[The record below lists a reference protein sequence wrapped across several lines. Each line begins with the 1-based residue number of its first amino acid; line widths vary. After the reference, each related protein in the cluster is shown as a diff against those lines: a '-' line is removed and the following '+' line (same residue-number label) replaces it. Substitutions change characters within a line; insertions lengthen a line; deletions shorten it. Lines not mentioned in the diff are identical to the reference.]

1 MPRRIVDLTKPIAA
15 NGENGRFVVRE
26 FEHPDHGHSVHHRV
40 ELDTSVGTHVLTPRR
55 LLRWGDALDE
65 IPIETFF
72 GEGLALRVGGDETVE
87 VGSAELDEVAGS
99 RLQQGDIVVL
109 AAEGSA
115 EPPARLTKLGAQ
127 WLFVRGAKLVV
138 IDERIE
144 LGAGGD
150 ADGARDVLT
159 SFFES
164 GMPVVLGVT
173 NTEQLSTDRFAL
185 MALPLQVADLAAWPV
200 RVLALDPG
208 SLPGAAPDADAT
220 ERADTNGE
228 SEAITAPAD
237 QAGDPPAADDEAEPD
252 QPVAESAAEPGAAPS
267 EDQAAD
273 HDRTPAE
280 PADQPE
286 RAADDD
292 DREPDQL
299 VAENKSDP
307 DAAPSDD
314 QATDDD
320 RTSPRSPGTNLSE
333 PPTSRSAGRAP
344 GSLAVWNQESLADLN
359 DVRLVDAIQARD
371 LLE

>member
-26 FEHPDHGHSVHHRV
+26 FEHPDRGHSVHHRV

-65 IPIETFF
+65 IPVETFF

-99 RLQQGDIVVL
+99 RLQHGDIVVL

-127 WLFVRGAKLVV
+127 WLFIRGAKLVV

-144 LGAGGD
+144 LGTD
-150 ADGARDVLT
+150 ADGSRDILT

-173 NTEQLSTDRFAL
+173 NTDQLSADRFAL
-185 MALPLQVADLAAWPV
+185 MALPLEVAELAAWPV

-208 SLPGAAPDADAT
+208 TLPGAAPVADAS
-220 ERADTNGE
+220 ESANGE
-228 SEAITAPAD
+228 SEASPAPVDEASEPPAD
-237 QAGDPPAADDEAEPD
+237 EDDREPD
-252 QPVAESAAEPGAAPS
+252 QPVAENEPEPGAAPSEDQAADDDRKPDEPADEPERAADDDDRDPDQLVAENEAEPGAAPS

-273 HDRTPAE
+273 DDRKSDR

-286 RAADDD
+286 RAAD
-292 DREPDQL
+292 EP
-299 VAENKSDP
+299 
-307 DAAPSDD
+307 
-314 QATDDD
+314 
-320 RTSPRSPGTNLSE
+320 
-333 PPTSRSAGRAP
+333 
-344 GSLAVWNQESLADLN
+344 
-359 DVRLVDAIQARD
+359 
-371 LLE
+371 